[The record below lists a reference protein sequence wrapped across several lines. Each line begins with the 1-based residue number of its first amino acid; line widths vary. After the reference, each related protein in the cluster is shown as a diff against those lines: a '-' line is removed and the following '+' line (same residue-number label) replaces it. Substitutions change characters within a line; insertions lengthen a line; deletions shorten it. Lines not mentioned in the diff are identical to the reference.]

1 MSKDIRT
8 INGKSFYVVYN
19 KETHKAEVYDERN
32 EFCFEMNDEYDT
44 DTENKYIKC
53 WLDLENF

>member
-1 MSKDIRT
+1 MNKDIRT
-8 INGKSFYVVYN
+8 INGKSFYVIYN
-19 KETHKAEVYDERN
+19 SETHKAEVYDERN

-53 WLDLENF
+53 SHN